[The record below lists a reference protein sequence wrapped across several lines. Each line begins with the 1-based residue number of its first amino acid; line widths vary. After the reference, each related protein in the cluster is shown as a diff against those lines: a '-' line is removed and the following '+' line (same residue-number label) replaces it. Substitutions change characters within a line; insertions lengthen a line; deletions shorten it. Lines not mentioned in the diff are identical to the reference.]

1 MSVLG
6 QRAPTPS
13 SSSTAP
19 RRPSDGGDD
28 KIRVNKLD
36 VYHGDRI
43 GLEDWL
49 MQVDIYFTF
58 YLVSA
63 NKKTIFASTFLRGR
77 AQHWLKPNLR
87 KYLENHDENPRAMF
101 TNFDNF
107 KRELRRIFKT
117 SNEEQIAKRVI

>member
-1 MSVLG
+1 MSVSG

-13 SSSTAP
+13 NSSTAP
-19 RRPSDGGDD
+19 RRPSIDGDD
-28 KIRVNKLD
+28 KIRVNKPD

-58 YLVSA
+58 YLVPA

-77 AQHWLKPNLR
+77 AQHWLKPTLH
-87 KYLENHDENPRAMF
+87 KYLEDHDENPRAMF
-101 TNFDNF
+101 TNFNNF
-107 KRELRRIFKT
+107 KRELRRIFET
-117 SNEEQIAKRVI
+117 SNEKQTVERVV

>member
-1 MSVLG
+1 MFVLG

-13 SSSTAP
+13 NSSTAS
-19 RRPSDGGDD
+19 RRPSVGGDD
-28 KIRVNKLD
+28 KIRINKLD

-43 GLEDWL
+43 DLKDWL

-58 YLVSA
+58 YLVLA
-63 NKKTIFASTFLRGR
+63 NKKTIFAFTFLRGR

-107 KRELRRIFKT
+107 KRELRRIFET
-117 SNEEQIAKRVI
+117 FNEKQIAKRVI